1 MNTVTWS
8 AAPEEHDYPAA
19 ASYLSLLAPQESV
32 QRIVAALQQAPVEI
46 FKAKDVM
53 RAARLPLL
61 TTENSHVDRD
71 LKKIKDGKALSP
83 ILLVRGSGERGI
95 HLTIADGYHRACAVY
110 CNSEDDVIHA
120 KIVDWS

>member
-1 MNTVTWS
+1 MSTVNWS
-8 AAPEEHDYPAA
+8 ATPEEHDYPAA

-32 QRIVAALQQAPVEI
+32 VRVIAALQQSPVEN

-53 RAARLPLL
+53 RAARLPML
-61 TTENSHVDRD
+61 TAENEHVARN
-71 LKKIKDGKALSP
+71 LKKIKEGKSLSP

-110 CNSEDDVIHA
+110 CNSEDDFISA